1 MARSPPSFWPS
12 WMRCCGASTIRMV
25 RSDNTPTPEDLMIP
39 SHYRDM
45 TPSHYRDALARLG
58 LTQGAAA
65 RLLGIGDRT
74 SRRWARYGLS
84 GPAVILLRL
93 LLTRRITQ
101 NDLHYARRSRPS

>member
-1 MARSPPSFWPS
+1 
-12 WMRCCGASTIRMV
+12 MV
-25 RSDNTPTPEDLMIP
+25 RSDNTPTAEDLMTP
-39 SHYRDM
+39 SQYRDM

-58 LTQGAAA
+58 LTQVAAA

-101 NDLHYARRSRPS
+101 NDIHYARRYRPS